1 MLPGAGSTDQSLA
14 SLSSPSHAS
23 FSPFSLPLH
32 PFLHRPSFIFQHQY
46 DQCMWL
52 CLLLHPCPYS
62 PSQTFRGLGLDAGS
76 LGGCPLPSWLLLGTA
91 VAQVLVPPL
100 HAGRRSTPRGTRQ
113 GQQPL
118 PHGQALALGWE
129 SCSRGTGTE
138 GLTVPGAVPSL
149 GAHQLPRVAP
159 TAGTESLPCWQRS
172 SLAEEAAE
180 KMQLQQ
186 TTATRASAAIHT
198 WH

>member
-1 MLPGAGSTDQSLA
+1 MYVAVFAA
-14 SLSSPSHAS
+14 S
-23 FSPFSLPLH
+23 SLPIFTLTDLQRSWSQCWV
-32 PFLHRPSFIFQHQY
+32 PGRLSPAFLAAFGDCCGTGTCPSPACRQEE
-46 DQCMWL
+46 
-52 CLLLHPCPYS
+52 
-62 PSQTFRGLGLDAGS
+62 
-76 LGGCPLPSWLLLGTA
+76 
-91 VAQVLVPPL
+91 
-100 HAGRRSTPRGTRQ
+100 HAKRDRQ

-129 SCSRGTGTE
+129 SRLGGTGTE

-149 GAHQLPRVAP
+149 GAHQLPHVAP

>member
-1 MLPGAGSTDQSLA
+1 MLGPREAVPCLSGCFWGLLWHKLLSISCVQAGGA
-14 SLSSPSHAS
+14 
-23 FSPFSLPLH
+23 
-32 PFLHRPSFIFQHQY
+32 HQEGEH
-46 DQCMWL
+46 L
-52 CLLLHPCPYS
+52 
-62 PSQTFRGLGLDAGS
+62 
-76 LGGCPLPSWLLLGTA
+76 
-91 VAQVLVPPL
+91 
-100 HAGRRSTPRGTRQ
+100 
-113 GQQPL
+113 L

-129 SCSRGTGTE
+129 SRSGGTGTE

-159 TAGTESLPCWQRS
+159 TAGTESLPCWQHS